1 MFQDFE
7 YQDFDWSRFNTLNSD
22 FEGYKVMNFK
32 ILEVPRSLTRDFGC
46 SKILNI
52 NILKAVSISWIQD
65 FESSKVVN
73 FKNLE
78 VPRSWIRGFKSRSN
92 ILNSGFWKSQDLELV
107 ILDVPKLG
115 ISRFLKALPMS
126 WIQDFECFKVVNF
139 KIMEV
144 PRSLTSGFKCSKIL
158 NINILKAVPISWIQ
172 DFEGSKV
179 VNFKNLEIP
188 RPWVRDFE
196 SHSNVLNSGFW
207 KSQDLELVILDV
219 PRLGILRFLKA
230 VPMSW
235 IQGFEC
241 FKVVNLWFCQFQ
253 SWKPFQHLRFKI
265 LEVPRSRTNDFGCSK
280 VVNFM
285 IMEISRCWV

>member
-7 YQDFDWSRFNTLNSD
+7 YQDFDWSRSNTLNSD

-32 ILEVPRSLTRDFGC
+32 ILEVPRSSTRDFGY

-107 ILDVPKLG
+107 ILDVQKLG

-144 PRSLTSGFKCSKIL
+144 PRSLTRDFDVPRFWISRFWLKPFQISEFRFWRLQGYEFQDFGSSKIF
-158 NINILKAVPISWIQ
+158 NSWLWMFQ
-172 DFEGSKV
+172 DFEYQY
-179 VNFKNLEIP
+179 
-188 RPWVRDFE
+188 FE
-196 SHSNVLNSGFW
+196 SCFN
-207 KSQDLELVILDV
+207 ILDS
-219 PRLGILRFLKA
+219 RLWKF
-230 VPMSW
+230 
-235 IQGFEC
+235 QG
-241 FKVVNLWFCQFQ
+241 
-253 SWKPFQHLRFKI
+253 R
-265 LEVPRSRTNDFGCSK
+265 
-280 VVNFM
+280 
-285 IMEISRCWV
+285 